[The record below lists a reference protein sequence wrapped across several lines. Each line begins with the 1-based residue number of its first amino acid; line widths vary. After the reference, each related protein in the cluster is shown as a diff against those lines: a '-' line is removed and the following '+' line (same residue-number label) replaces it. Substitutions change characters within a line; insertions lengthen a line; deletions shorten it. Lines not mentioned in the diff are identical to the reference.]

1 MLRHA
6 LAAFS
11 HNTHGMEKQDCG
23 VCRIPESRKAHD
35 MPLQVSRCKLFCTL
49 IHEPCLSLPMAHLS
63 PYAYTGPVPPSATK
77 SRIHSPG
84 VNPYSPSFEY
94 RPVLCRLEARG
105 VDEEVAGQSFIG
117 LFPLDGSGFS
127 VWSFRLRPASGTAAE
142 RVPPRDTMPR
152 FIGFVDKSR
161 GIFYVLRS
169 TRVII
174 RPLSVSK
181 LEFPNSFEIE
191 KAICTRTRRGSNRSN
206 PGRAMSV
213 AIPDRIRACYNAGI
227 RDENTVPV
235 G

>member
-1 MLRHA
+1 MH
-6 LAAFS
+6 
-11 HNTHGMEKQDCG
+11 
-23 VCRIPESRKAHD
+23 IPAPFR
-35 MPLQVSRCKLFCTL
+35 PRRQ
-49 IHEPCLSLPMAHLS
+49 
-63 PYAYTGPVPPSATK
+63 K
-77 SRIHSPG
+77 SRIHSLG

-105 VDEEVAGQSFIG
+105 VDNEAAGQSFIG

-127 VWSFRLRPASGTAAE
+127 VWSFRLRPVSGTAAK
-142 RVPPRDTMPR
+142 RVPPRDTMPH
-152 FIGFVDKSR
+152 FIDFVDKSR

-174 RPLSVSK
+174 RSPSVSK
-181 LEFPNSFEIE
+181 LEFSYSFEIE

-206 PGRAMSV
+206 PVRAMSV
-213 AIPDRIRACYNAGI
+213 AMPDRTRACYNAGI